1 MSASDI
7 YVWSEGDGSDGTS
20 WAKAFTS
27 VQAAID
33 FARGSNTIHVAGETF
48 DLAQTLVWS
57 SVRNV
62 EIRGGY
68 AAGSSTVGPGPRDPE
83 RWPTVIRRASG
94 TFRVLGA
101 ANLSDCRLT
110 GVTIQDG
117 NTPTDTVKAFGGG
130 IYILLSELD
139 IEDCIIRNNRSNASG
154 NGYVWGGGI
163 YALDSTVT
171 LRRTLFTGNVAKST
185 PGSNNNRAHG
195 GALASE
201 NSTIRVFNCRFI
213 GNDADAQGYRGS
225 WGGAIYLLGGTGLIR
240 NSLLSGNRAGPV
252 TARGQG
258 GAIYLNPGTVVESC
272 TIAGNQCN
280 GNAALV
286 TTTAGGIYDTGGLV
300 TNTIV
305 YFNTNTYVSAAS
317 DVYTTALARFGYSC
331 APELTNGG
339 AFNIVDNPLF
349 TDVNAGLYTLQPL
362 SPCVGKGLDQVWM
375 KADVDLAGNARIAAG
390 QVDMGAYEV
399 MPPAGTVLILR

>member
-1 MSASDI
+1 
-7 YVWSEGDGSDGTS
+7 
-20 WAKAFTS
+20 
-27 VQAAID
+27 
-33 FARGSNTIHVAGETF
+33 
-48 DLAQTLVWS
+48 
-57 SVRNV
+57 
-62 EIRGGY
+62 
-68 AAGSSTVGPGPRDPE
+68 
-83 RWPTVIRRASG
+83 
-94 TFRVLGA
+94 
-101 ANLSDCRLT
+101 
-110 GVTIQDG
+110 VTIQDG
-117 NTPTDTVKAFGGG
+117 DTPTDAVKAFGGG
-130 IYILLSELD
+130 IYILLSTLD
-139 IEDCIIRNNRSNASG
+139 IEDCIIRNNRSNATG

-185 PGSNNNRAHG
+185 PGPTNNRAHG

-201 NSTIRVFNCRFI
+201 NSTIRIYDCHFI

-225 WGGAIYLLGGTGLIR
+225 WGGAIYMLGGTGLVR
-240 NSLLSGNRAGPV
+240 NTLLTGNRAGPI

-305 YFNTNTYVSAAS
+305 YFNTNVYVSAAS
-317 DVYTTALARFGYSC
+317 DVYTTVPARFGYSC
-331 APELTNGG
+331 APELTNAG

-362 SPCVGKGLDQVWM
+362 SPCVGKGLDQAWM
-375 KADVDLAGNARIAAG
+375 KTAVDLAGNKRIAAG
-390 QVDMGAYEV
+390 DVDMGAYEV
-399 MPPAGTVLILR
+399 MPPDATLLILR